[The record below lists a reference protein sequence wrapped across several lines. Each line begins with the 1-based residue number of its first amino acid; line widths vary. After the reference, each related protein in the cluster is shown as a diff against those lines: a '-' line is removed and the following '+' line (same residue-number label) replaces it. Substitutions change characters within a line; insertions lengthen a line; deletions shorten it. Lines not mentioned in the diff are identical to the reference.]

1 MCSCR
6 NFITA
11 IFNSATLS
19 QYSEV
24 TVLSAESLFTGG
36 LTAALNILIVGGLG
50 VAVASI
56 SLDAGVTLPKIER
69 PEEILLAVLLA
80 VLLVGSVS
88 GALFASFFK
97 SNENNLAGGGVLFA
111 SSPLPAVAAGFK
123 VVLAPV
129 NGAAGTFERNAKGDA
144 TPAVADVAGLPN
156 P

>member
-1 MCSCR
+1 M
-6 NFITA
+6 
-11 IFNSATLS
+11 
-19 QYSEV
+19 
-24 TVLSAESLFTGG
+24 LSAESLFTGG

-56 SLDAGVTLPKIER
+56 SVDAGVTLPKIER
-69 PEEILLAVLLA
+69 PEEILLAVLL
-80 VLLVGSVS
+80 VGSVS
-88 GALFASFFK
+88 GALFASLFK